1 MRTARFFFL
10 VIWCHFHPLL
20 ATFEDNTCPKQK
32 LSGVAYSKTQ
42 ATLKAVQ
49 KWLASHQTALEALKF
64 LPTIQPKEPGSI
76 LSSPTELKKEKEAKS
91 RKAECLKKRLSKH
104 FDILL

>member
-20 ATFEDNTCPKQK
+20 ATFEDTCPKHK

-64 LPTIQPKEPGSI
+64 LPTIQPKEPGNI

-91 RKAECLKKRLSKH
+91 RKAKCLKKILSKH